1 MEKAEGRWKKRGGDG
16 KDGKIARALRAR
28 ILLKIVLI
36 FNAIFSMFRVPA
48 RIFIFHHFPLKSGGR
63 MEKMEN

>member
-16 KDGKIARALRAR
+16 KDGKIALRAR

-36 FNAIFSMFRVPA
+36 FNAIFSMFRVAA
-48 RIFIFHHFPLKSGGR
+48 RIFNFHHFPRKSGGGL
-63 MEKMEN
+63 EKMEN

>member
-1 MEKAEGRWKKRGGDG
+1 MEKAEGRWEKRGGDG

-28 ILLKIVLI
+28 ILLKIVFN

-48 RIFIFHHFPLKSGGR
+48 RIFIFYHFPLKSGGR
-63 MEKMEN
+63 IVKMEN